1 LKPLDQIRQSE
12 TPDKSFRWYLD
23 MIRKVG
29 LASTTGARMLKS
41 DIGEFVNSI
50 TPGDM
55 YLFFYDPKLRESLPY
70 YDTVPLVITF
80 RRVQG
85 GFMGLNM
92 HYLPPMLRMKLL
104 TRMMDY
110 TNNQHLSETTKFRL
124 KWSLLDNASR
134 FPGAKMAVKHYLN
147 NHVQSRVLRVHPADW
162 KKAIMLPI
170 DDFEKASR
178 NKVFEDTIRGM
189 R

>member
-1 LKPLDQIRQSE
+1 MKPLDKLREIE
-12 TPDKSFRWYLD
+12 TADKSFRWYLD
-23 MIRKVG
+23 AIRKVG
-29 LASTTGARMLKS
+29 LASVSAARILKS
-41 DIGEFVNSI
+41 DIGEFVSSVQ
-50 TPGDM
+50 PGDM

-80 RRVQG
+80 RRVPG

-92 HYLPPMLRMKLL
+92 HYLPPMLRMRLLNKL
-104 TRMMDY
+104 MEY
-110 TNNQHLSETTKFRL
+110 TNDSTLSESTKFRL

-134 FPGAKMAVKHYLN
+134 FPGAKVAVKHYLN
-147 NHVQSRVLRVHPADW
+147 NYVQSRVLKINPADW

-170 DDFEKASR
+170 DNFEKASKNR
-178 NKVFEDTIRGM
+178 VFEDSIRNM